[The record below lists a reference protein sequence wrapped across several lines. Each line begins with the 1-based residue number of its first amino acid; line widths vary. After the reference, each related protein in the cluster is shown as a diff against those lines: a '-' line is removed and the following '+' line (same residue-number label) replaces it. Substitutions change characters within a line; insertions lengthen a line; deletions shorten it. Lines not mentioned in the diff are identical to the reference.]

1 MTSLKN
7 KRHQRALLI
16 NAPSGLYR
24 RDDRCQCKVEDQ
36 TVSVIF
42 PPIEHAYAGA
52 MMRRSGAEV
61 RIRDYPALRQTWEDF
76 IAELKEFQPDLLLFA
91 ATTATVELDLEA
103 ARVVREVAPD
113 CLIVAKGEYLNYFG
127 EELIEKH
134 HEIDLI
140 LYGELEYTVEEIVEG
155 TPLDEIK
162 GILWRD
168 DSGMAVRNEGR
179 PFAEDLDNFPWP
191 ARDLI
196 QNELYRSPEN
206 GRPITVIHAN
216 RGCPAKCIYCP
227 AGVISGYNV
236 RLRDPKL
243 VVDEI
248 EECVVAHGIRDFLFH
263 GDTFTI
269 NKNWMIQL
277 CREIID
283 RDLDVHW
290 GCNSRVDT
298 IDDERAE
305 WMKKAGCWVVAFGL
319 ESGVQELLDKM
330 KKGARVEKAYTA
342 IDVCKRHGLCT
353 HGFYV
358 IGLPWETEE
367 TLEQT
372 LQFAKEV
379 DTEFFDFN
387 IAYPLPGTELY
398 EIAKEENLIEVDDL
412 AESGYADAAMKT
424 FALSPE
430 YLTEWRRKALL
441 EMNLRPGYVSR
452 TLWRA
457 AKTGCLPHYLK
468 AGMKRLNR
476 LVAA

>member
-1 MTSLKN
+1 
-7 KRHQRALLI
+7 
-16 NAPSGLYR
+16 
-24 RDDRCQCKVEDQ
+24 
-36 TVSVIF
+36 
-42 PPIEHAYAGA
+42 
-52 MMRRSGAEV
+52 
-61 RIRDYPALRQTWEDF
+61 
-76 IAELKEFQPDLLLFA
+76 
-91 ATTATVELDLEA
+91 
-103 ARVVREVAPD
+103 
-113 CLIVAKGEYLNYFG
+113 
-127 EELIEKH
+127 
-134 HEIDLI
+134 
-140 LYGELEYTVEEIVEG
+140 
-155 TPLDEIK
+155 
-162 GILWRD
+162 
-168 DSGMAVRNEGR
+168 
-179 PFAEDLDNFPWP
+179 
-191 ARDLI
+191 
-196 QNELYRSPEN
+196 
-206 GRPITVIHAN
+206 
-216 RGCPAKCIYCP
+216 
-227 AGVISGYNV
+227 VISGYNV